1 MPPHLL
7 NPHCSL
13 GLQNFANLTILKK
26 EQTKMV
32 NDIAVRKLTEADRD
46 SWLPLWRGYQ
56 QFYEEE
62 IPEETTRVTWSRI
75 LDPREPVF
83 GAIAIAGDRPV
94 GIVHW
99 LYHRSCWTVG
109 NYCYLQDLFVTPDHR
124 GSGVGRKLIEFVF
137 AAARI
142 GGCSKVYWLT
152 QETNAKAM
160 LLYDR
165 IARRSGFVQ
174 YEKSVS

>member
-1 MPPHLL
+1 MVT
-7 NPHCSL
+7 NP
-13 GLQNFANLTILKK
+13 
-26 EQTKMV
+26 V
-32 NDIAVRKLTEADRD
+32 VRHLTETDHD
-46 SWLPLWRGYQ
+46 CWLQLWRGYQ
-56 QFYEEE
+56 EFYEEE
-62 IPEETTRVTWSRI
+62 IPAETTQVTWSRI

-83 GAIAIAGDRPV
+83 GAVAFAGDRAV

-99 LYHRSCWTVG
+99 LYHRSCWTAG

-124 GSGVGRKLIEFVF
+124 GSGVGRKLIEYVF

-142 GGCSKVYWLT
+142 DGCSKVYWLT

-174 YEKSVS
+174 YEKKPL

>member
-1 MPPHLL
+1 MPDSVTVR
-7 NPHCSL
+7 SL
-13 GLQNFANLTILKK
+13 VETDHHA
-26 EQTKMV
+26 
-32 NDIAVRKLTEADRD
+32 
-46 SWLPLWRGYQ
+46 WLPLWRAYQ
-56 QFYEEE
+56 EFYETE
-62 IPEETTRVTWSRI
+62 IPAETTRVTWERI

-83 GAIAIAGDRPV
+83 GAIALAGDRAV

-99 LYHRSCWTVG
+99 LYHRSCWTIG
-109 NYCYLQDLFVTPDHR
+109 NYAYLQDLFVIPDHR
-124 GSGVGRKLIEFVF
+124 GSGVGRKLIEHVF

-152 QETNAKAM
+152 HETNENAM

-174 YEKSVS
+174 YEKPIS